1 MLYRDSSY
9 YFNIKKHIITVA
21 ALKREIEVYLKRF
34 IGTLNNKEDL

>member
-1 MLYRDSSY
+1 MLYKDSFY
-9 YFNIKKHIITVA
+9 YFNIKNYIVTIT